1 MRVLASC
8 PQGSA
13 SGSSSGPPA
22 GGYNRRLPPQP
33 ATGATPLLEDRFP
46 TNPILCRVTR
56 GGAVESVHRGAWCVV
71 DSSGTVLDGAGDL
84 EFPFYARSSIKSLQA
99 LPLLETGA
107 AAHFGYGE
115 DELALAIAS
124 HNGEAIHTERVGKLL
139 ARMGLGEADLRCGSH
154 LPMDS
159 DVRFALRRAEAK
171 PNALHNNCSGK
182 HAGFLAL
189 ALHLG
194 ADPVKYLEPDS
205 PGQTLVRSAIASMA
219 GCEADELIPGI
230 DGCRAPN
237 YRLPLASL
245 ALAFARLTNPDGLA
259 RERRE
264 HCLRLTAAAAAY
276 PELVAGSNK
285 RLDTDLMRAT
295 GGRLFAKIGAEAIY
309 VIGLRGG
316 DRALALK
323 VDDGGKRGLDALVFA
338 LLDRLDWLKAEERET
353 LSKWCEARLLNHAGL
368 DVGSVEVMPA

>member
-1 MRVLASC
+1 MAAPS
-8 PQGSA
+8 
-13 SGSSSGPPA
+13 
-22 GGYNRRLPPQP
+22 QP
-33 ATGATPLLEDRFP
+33 ATGAILLIDDRFP

-56 GGAVESVHRGAWCVV
+56 GGVVESIHRGAWCVV

-84 EFPFYARSSIKSLQA
+84 EFPFYARSSIKALQA

-107 AAHFGYGE
+107 AERFGYGE

-139 ARMGLGEADLRCGSH
+139 ARMNLGEADLLCGSH

-159 DVRFALRRAEAK
+159 AVRFALRREQAK

-194 ADPVKYLEPDS
+194 ANPAEYLEPDS
-205 PGQTLVRSAIASMA
+205 PGQTLVREAIASMA
-219 GCEADELIPGI
+219 GRDADALIPGI
-230 DGCRAPN
+230 DGCSAPN

-245 ALAFARLTNPDGLA
+245 ALAFARLTNPDGLTP
-259 RERRE
+259 ERRGN
-264 HCLRLTAAAAAY
+264 CLRLTAAAAAY
-276 PELVAGSNK
+276 PELVAGSRK

-309 VIGLRGG
+309 VIGQRGG

-323 VDDGGKRGLDALVFA
+323 VDDGGKRGLDALVFG
-338 LLDRLDWLKAEERET
+338 LLDRLGWLKADEREA
-353 LSKWCEARLLNHAGL
+353 LAKWCETRLLNHAGL
-368 DVGSVEVMPA
+368 EVGSVEVSPT